1 MVNFGPIFCEGTGE
15 ELVKDAAW
23 YGRRILPIA
32 VLQTA
37 NVVMNTTSLKYIG
50 AGFNSIIGVLC
61 PVLTAL
67 MSAALGQSFKSLA
80 WFGIVIAI
88 AG

>member
-1 MVNFGPIFCEGTGE
+1 MRWATANWQE

-37 NVVMNTTSLKYIG
+37 NVVMK
-50 AGFNSIIGVLC
+50 LC
-61 PVLTAL
+61 SMELPFAQAL
-67 MSAALGQSFKSLA
+67 CENGT
-80 WFGIVIAI
+80 
-88 AG
+88 